1 MSTEMVLLEA
11 ELAITQAR
19 DDSIMLAIGFV
30 LLIAVTVLWWVYV
43 FERWSWIPRRKQRRC
58 FGERW

>member
-43 FERWSWIPRRKQRRC
+43 FERWSWIPRRTQRRC